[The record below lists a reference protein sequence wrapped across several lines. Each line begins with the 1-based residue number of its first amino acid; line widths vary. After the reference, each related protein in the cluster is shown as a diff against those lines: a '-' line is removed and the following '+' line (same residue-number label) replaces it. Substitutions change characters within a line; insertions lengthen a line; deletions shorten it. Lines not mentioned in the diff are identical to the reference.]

1 MFSKVN
7 LTSTLVTA
15 IWGFFGGYLL
25 WGVIADPILMD
36 HLGTANMTIK
46 EMPDMMYLSIGCILT
61 GLFFSTLFSKWS
73 KGAHSISQGVEF
85 GIVVGLLLGFGSGF
99 IDLSTMGIL
108 DPTGTIING
117 VVYIIHF
124 AIMGILAS
132 MVYNKMAD

>member
-1 MFSKVN
+1 MFSKAN

-25 WGVIADPILMD
+25 WGIIADPILME

-46 EMPDMMYLSIGCILT
+46 EMPDMMYLVIGCVLT

-73 KGAHSISQGVEF
+73 RGVYSISQGAEF
-85 GIVVGLLLGFGSGF
+85 GIVLGLLLGFGSGF

-108 DPTGTIING
+108 DLTGTLING
-117 VVYIIHF
+117 VIYVVHF
-124 AIMGILAS
+124 AVMGVIAS
-132 MVYNKMAD
+132 IAYNKMAD